1 MSEKIKVLLVEPNK
15 YPRMIEIDDTLESM
29 QKIVGGGIEEYMPF
43 DDDVA
48 LVCNDE
54 SKYNGML
61 PNRAIYSD
69 DK

>member
-54 SKYNGML
+54 S
-61 PNRAIYSD
+61 
-69 DK
+69 